1 MNIILIYFALKYNG
15 DWDKVYKAL
24 EEKEKVSLK
33 DISSLEKRI
42 EEEKWNV
49 ITILDIDYPKQLK
62 SAYKPPF
69 VLWYKGNRELLKN
82 NICCLTGNQVT
93 DNVKNWSKSF
103 VSELSKNFTLITA
116 AYMGVDRH
124 IIDIS
129 KEMMIFVLASG
140 HDDESISKSNKS
152 IGLVL
157 TEYPPQ
163 TKVSKDNL
171 RNRNRLI
178 AAFSNYLILL
188 SSEKNGGINNLVSQF
203 LNLGKEIY
211 CLPGD
216 GSENDG
222 NSELVKQG
230 ASLIT
235 SVTDIA
241 K

>member
-24 EEKEKVSLK
+24 EDKEKVSLK
-33 DISSLEKRI
+33 DISALEKQI
-42 EEEKWNV
+42 EDEKWSV
-49 ITILDIDYPKQLK
+49 ITILDIDYPKHLK

-69 VLWYKGNRELLKN
+69 VLWYKGNRDLLKN
-82 NICCLTGNQVT
+82 NMCCITGNQIT
-93 DNVKNWSKSF
+93 NNVENWSKSF
-103 VSELSKNFTLITA
+103 SDELSKSFTLVTTA
-116 AYMGVDRH
+116 YAGVDRH
-124 IIDIS
+124 LIDIS
-129 KEMMIFVLASG
+129 KELMVYILAG
-140 HDDESISKSNKS
+140 GIDEDSINKSAKS

-157 TEYPPQ
+157 TEYPPK

-171 RNRNRLI
+171 RNRNRLV

-216 GSENDG
+216 GSESDG
-222 NSELVKQG
+222 NSELIKQG

-235 SVTDIA
+235 SVSDIM